1 VQDLFDLIPRC
12 SGIIL
17 NKFTMIQLQT
27 AMNVCPPSPRAWR
40 LYVVGQLYKA
50 QDYDPRTRRARRKP
64 MHSLAGPVERP
75 RTARDIASFYHVA
88 VDTNQRE
95 YMCSCADDG
104 QELNGISL
112 PDDRGK
118 VKTTDSIDHTTN

>member
-12 SGIIL
+12 SGILL
-17 NKFTMIQLQT
+17 NKFTIDPVADANERLST
-27 AMNVCPPSPRAWR
+27 VTAWR

-112 PDDRGK
+112 PDDHGK

>member
-12 SGIIL
+12 SGILI
-17 NKFTMIQLQT
+17 NKFTIDPVADANERLST
-27 AMNVCPPSPRAWR
+27 VTAWR

-75 RTARDIASFYHVA
+75 RTARILHRFTTWLWTRTRGNTCA
-88 VDTNQRE
+88 VVL
-95 YMCSCADDG
+95 MM
-104 QELNGISL
+104 
-112 PDDRGK
+112 GK
-118 VKTTDSIDHTTN
+118 N